1 MVIFVNNIPVFLI
14 EKVQN
19 TDFSEIIDLKK
30 DKVTFGEIKGSPLIN
45 NASAVNILDY
55 IEFLQA
61 DKTREV
67 KSVTFCVGKLS
78 DFKKFVRKSAGFVK
92 AAGGVVENAEG
103 KILMMKRL
111 GVWDFPKGKADPK
124 EKSIVTALRE
134 VEEECNVKVFAN
146 EKITTTWHTYFF
158 KGQFAIKR
166 TKWYSMG
173 LISDRGMKPQIEE
186 GIEELK
192 WMTKDEAS
200 QEVENSYSSIQ
211 FVFKKWIKNLES
223 LKS

>member
-14 EKVQN
+14 EKVQK
-19 TDFSEIIDLKK
+19 TDYSEIIDLKK
-30 DKVTFGEIKGSPLIN
+30 DKVTFGEIVGSPLIN

-61 DKTREV
+61 DKTQGV
-67 KSVTFCVGKLS
+67 KSVTFYVRNLS

-146 EKITTTWHTYFF
+146 NKIATSWHTYFF

-192 WMTKDEAS
+192 WMTKEEAAV
-200 QEVENSYSSIQ
+200 EVVDSYKSIQ
-211 FVFKKWIKNLES
+211 FVFEKWLSS
-223 LKS
+223 LNGVKL